1 MVSFLYDNFVKGSQ
15 KMCAL
20 VAIGSAN
27 GEITEK
33 KSRFLAVIKEIHSE
47 SDAALFIE
55 GIRKKYWDA
64 RHNCYAY
71 VLGPNNETQ
80 RFSDDKEPQGTAG
93 KPILDVLLGN
103 DIHNAVIVVT
113 RYFGGVLLGTGGLV
127 RAYTDSSM
135 AAVNALRGKE
145 SEGRL
150 LPVLNGHAITFR
162 CSYSDISRFESL
174 QAKHE
179 MLTVS
184 KEYLDTAVYHLII
197 EDSRLEGFLSDAR
210 NATRGSFALD
220 GDESVSYCPDGTGA
234 LIYNW

>member
-1 MVSFLYDNFVKGSQ
+1 MVSFLYDHSVKEKL

-20 VAIGSAN
+20 VAIGSAK

-47 SDAALFIE
+47 SEAAGFIE
-55 GIRKKYWDA
+55 SIRKQYWDA

-93 KPILDVLLGN
+93 KPILDVLLSSG
-103 DIHNAVIVVT
+103 IHNAVIVVT

-127 RAYTDSSM
+127 RAYTDSSL
-135 AAVNALRGKE
+135 AAVESLRSSSGDGK
-145 SEGRL
+145 L

-162 CSYSDISRFESL
+162 SSYSDISRFESL
-174 QAKHE
+174 QAKHQ
-179 MLTVS
+179 MLTIS
-184 KEYLDTAVYHLII
+184 KEYLDTAVYNMVI
-197 EDSRLEGFLSDAR
+197 EDSKLDTFLSDAR
-210 NATRGSFALD
+210 NATRGSFTLD
-220 GDESVSYCPDGTGA
+220 SDDPVSYCPDGQNA
-234 LIYNW
+234 IIYKW